1 MASHLEL
8 VLLMQ
13 QYVQVLSQTCYTDC
27 LQKPTEHPTAV
38 NVMMFDDMFFGREWY
53 ERKTAEFNAL
63 YTTISVTLKHVSL
76 DDMVNEA
83 RTDLEQ
89 GTNFYHAYL
98 VPFLN
103 LHGGLSLLSDRLMDM
118 SPLTV
123 ANVNSISWPS
133 IGRFFRS
140 RASLY
145 EGKVLSLPL
154 CGDFV
159 SLYYRQDIFRDYE
172 VAVPRTLEEYVRVS
186 QALNGTDFDGDGE
199 MDYGSCFPHA
209 GESSGEYFL
218 AWITQT
224 LQYRGTSQG
233 TVLDTDTLAPLF
245 ENLAVKE
252 AIRLWKQV
260 AGPPEVTSGIVS
272 AEVFELFL
280 SGRCAMTIG
289 TSTMYTVY
297 QSDAL
302 AATTGIAHFPG
313 SDKVWWRDG
322 GATVQCNT
330 SFCRHATKYHD
341 GLVVNHAP
349 GGQSVIDGA
358 INGQVGRPEQLAAFT
373 FLTWLMNDANMLEAV
388 VTPPSWPNLF
398 PGAFVKPSLLV
409 ASEWKPHGWLDPAVS
424 LYCATMT
431 SNLEHPNAVV
441 GWRLP
446 IARELYD
453 VAKEITTAYWRG
465 TGDFE
470 GLDDEAGAILAA
482 ALITTAFQRIIDR
495 GDRESLLAT
504 FQKSLNIFV
513 AAPAE
518 TPARE
523 VEVFPVWAVHAV
535 VGILSGTVCLAVSVF
550 VCWLTS
556 TLMQQRR
563 LRARQ
568 EEAWEEILDDAEVY
582 TTSLRCPMALV
593 SAADLLAFGCLTQFE
608 AIRDSGKQRVLDTME
623 KIADFRKEFVI
634 VFLSHHWLAWTSPDP
649 QGVHHK
655 TMMAAVD
662 RVSDMANVGIDKIFL
677 WVDFCSIPQDV
688 CGFKSCSVL
697 LVKFP
702 FSAELA

>member
-1 MASHLEL
+1 MASHLQL

-27 LQKPTEHPTAV
+27 LQKHTENVTAL
-38 NVMMFDDMFFGREWY
+38 NVMMFDDMVFGREWY

-63 YTTISVTLKHVSL
+63 YPSISVTLKHVSL
-76 DDMVNEA
+76 VDMVNEA
-83 RTDLEQ
+83 QTDLEQ
-89 GTNFYHAYL
+89 GTNFHHGYIIH
-98 VPFLN
+98 FLN
-103 LHGGLSLLSDRLMDM
+103 MHGGLSLLSERLMDM
-118 SPLTV
+118 SSFTV

-140 RASLY
+140 HASLY

-154 CGDFV
+154 SGDFM
-159 SLYYRQDIFRDYE
+159 SLYYRQDIFKKYE

-186 QALNGTDFDGDGE
+186 QALNGTDFHGDGE

-209 GESSGEYFL
+209 GQSSGEFFVT
-218 AWITQT
+218 WIIQT

-233 TVLDTDTLAPLF
+233 TVLDTDTLAPLL
-245 ENLAVKE
+245 ENPAVQE
-252 AIRLWKQV
+252 AMRLWKQV
-260 AGPPEVTSGIVS
+260 AGPPEVTEGTTY
-272 AEVFELFL
+272 AEVIELFL

-289 TSTMYTVY
+289 SSSMYTAY
-297 QSDAL
+297 QSEAL
-302 AATTGIAHFPG
+302 ASTTGVALMPG

-330 SFCRHATKYHD
+330 SFCRHATKYQD
-341 GLVVNHAP
+341 GLVVNHVP
-349 GGQSVIDGA
+349 SGQSLVDGA
-358 INGQVGRPEQLAAFT
+358 INGQVGRPEQLAVFT
-373 FLTWLMNDANMLEAV
+373 FFTWLMNDANMLEAV

-409 ASEWKPHGWLDPAVS
+409 ASAWKPHGWLDPAVS

-431 SNLEHPNAVV
+431 SNLEHPNAAM
-441 GWRLP
+441 GLRLP
-446 IARELYD
+446 IALELYD
-453 VAKEITTAYWRG
+453 IAKEMTTAYWRG

-470 GLDDEAGAILAA
+470 HLGDEGGALLASA
-482 ALITTAFQRIIDR
+482 RITTALQQIIDR

-504 FQKSLNIFV
+504 YQKSLNIFV

-523 VEVFPVWAVHAV
+523 VELFPVWAVHAV

-556 TLMQQRR
+556 TLLQQRR

-568 EEAWEEILDDAEVY
+568 EEAWQEILDDAEVY

-608 AIRDSGKQRVLDTME
+608 AIRDSGKQRVFDTME

-649 QGVHHK
+649 QGAHHR
-655 TMMAAVD
+655 TMMAAVA

-677 WVDFCSIPQDV
+677 WVDISSIPQDV
-688 CGFKSCSVL
+688 CEFKSCPVL
-697 LVKFP
+697 LV
-702 FSAELA
+702 